1 MKGLLDR
8 SSILLISTN
17 FKPISI
23 VDVGFFMQFFLNF
36 CIFTCYHPSCKKKHF
51 NRWPNYFLGGWYNV
65 SDFQQCFFLDC
76 RTCWNR
82 FFLPYFMKDE
92 HKKLMLQS
100 VFGAVCVVANVETM
114 ITDIILGNCYAVS
127 FVLIIFWSII
137 TVVLYEFAK
146 YDKVHMNT

>member
-1 MKGLLDR
+1 MKGFLDR

-23 VDVGFFMQFFLNF
+23 VDVGFFMQFSIFLDF
-36 CIFTCYHPSCKKKHF
+36 CIFTCYHSSCKKKHF

-82 FFLPYFMKDE
+82 FLSSLLHEGWVQKTHATICLWCSMCGCQRRNHDYGRN
-92 HKKLMLQS
+92 
-100 VFGAVCVVANVETM
+100 FGQLLC
-114 ITDIILGNCYAVS
+114 S
-127 FVLIIFWSII
+127 
-137 TVVLYEFAK
+137 
-146 YDKVHMNT
+146 